1 MQDDNRLYH
10 LPAGIDKNVQ
20 DYVVVFLTIYTIIIL
35 SDIVNYIKLL
45 DTQFGPLHAEYG
57 QKHGVAGW

>member
-1 MQDDNRLYH
+1 MTIAYVIFH
-10 LPAGIDKNVQ
+10 PIDKNVQ

-57 QKHGVAGW
+57 QKHGVVGW